1 MPWCPAGAYVWDS
14 WFLRQGSVL
23 HAFYLEAEIAACAGD
38 PERRHDLTRIGHAT
52 LSASGFEAV
61 GPVLDPAPRGAWDDL
76 ALWTGSVVA
85 AEPAAPFAL
94 FYTARR
100 RADALIATPHERQ
113 RPQHIGVAY
122 SPDLRTWVRSPRT
135 RREPV
140 LPNPGPGGDFD
151 GVAWRDPYVVRDGD
165 GRFHAFVCARLGP
178 QHASP
183 GAGGAIAHVTGKD
196 PEAWG
201 APRLLVASEEFYQL
215 EVPQFFWRPEGDGK
229 RGYLIFCA
237 QEKDCSPT
245 RRSRAGPEECQ
256 TGTYVMTSE
265 PVALSAQEPPAFSAT
280 ARLLAPGLY
289 AGRLVDAETA
299 DTPLLFG
306 FPWPSPGQP
315 FRGGIEGPLRV
326 RFAEKG
332 ALELVNHEAPWPA

>member
-14 WFLRQGSVL
+14 WFLPHAGAL
-23 HAFYLEAEIAACAGD
+23 HAFYLEASTDACAGD
-38 PERRHDLTRIGHAT
+38 PERRHDLSRIGHAT
-52 LSASGFEAV
+52 LTAGGFEAV
-61 GPVLDPAPRGAWDDL
+61 GPGLDPAPPGAWDDL

-100 RADALIATPHERQ
+100 RSDALIATPHEHQ

-122 SPDLRTWVRSPRT
+122 SLDLRTWERSPRT

-140 LPNPGPGGDFD
+140 LPNPGPGGVFD
-151 GVAWRDPYVVRDGD
+151 GVAWRDPYVLRDGH

-178 QHASP
+178 EHASP
-183 GAGGAIAHVTGKD
+183 GAGGAIAHVTGRD
-196 PEAWG
+196 PETWE
-201 APRLLVASEEFYQL
+201 APRLLLASDEFYQL
-215 EVPQFFWRPEGDGK
+215 EVPQFFWRREGDRK
-229 RGYLIFCA
+229 RGYLIFSA
-237 QEKDCSPT
+237 QEKDCSP
-245 RRSRAGPEECQ
+245 RRRARTPSAECQ
-256 TGTYVMTSE
+256 TGTYVMISE
-265 PVALSAQEPPAFSAT
+265 PVPLLAEEPPAFSAQ

-289 AGRLVDAETA
+289 AGRLVDAET
-299 DTPLLFG
+299 DIPLLFG

-326 RFAEKG
+326 RFVETG
-332 ALELVNHEAPWPA
+332 ALELVDREAPWPA